1 MTAAED
7 TGRRIRRVFI
17 QAVSPDLTEESLRF
31 TERLDEVA
39 ALDSI
44 ALLEFVI
51 ALERE
56 FGFRFE
62 PEHLRLELLRDLGHL
77 TAYVVRRVEAA

>member
-1 MTAAED
+1 MTTGQD
-7 TGRRIRRVFI
+7 IGRRIRRVFI

-44 ALLEFVI
+44 ALLEFVV
-51 ALERE
+51 ALEKE

-62 PEHLRLELLRDLGHL
+62 PEHLRLESLRDLDRL